1 MTWPTSTL
9 KHPQVSNLEILRWN
23 SSFKLITRDSS
34 ADMDRNI
41 PGKVPG
47 TKYFQGPSRGIDLT
61 LEIHLRLEIFV
72 YTVSFNPWRS
82 IWPLISARSLRIK
95 IYRLVFFFCGGG
107 RFPWLLLWLRQRGL
121 AFVFWKQLKCKA
133 TFNLCFSVFLP
144 YKRRCCRERR
154 EKKKV
159 VN

>member
-1 MTWPTSTL
+1 MVTRRMETWLDSMTWPTSTL

-95 IYRLVFFFCGGG
+95 IYRLVFFFLWGGG
-107 RFPWLLLWLRQRGL
+107 EIPVAIILTTAEGSGFC
-121 AFVFWKQLKCKA
+121 FLKTIKMQS
-133 TFNLCFSVFLP
+133 NL
-144 YKRRCCRERR
+144 
-154 EKKKV
+154 
-159 VN
+159 